1 MSHPQFVQPIGS
13 PDDIVIYDGVAHSRY
28 YAVADMSAAGVP
40 AAWIE
45 RTMAE
50 ARVIFAQPQSGP
62 PVFFERALPCH
73 DERGRFAPCGSE
85 AAEKGEKAKGERAER
100 KAKEKEEKANTVGT
114 KAYREK
120 NKDALKE
127 ASATVKS
134 IRKEKTFPP
143 PTGSTLTPKTPG
155 PNASRVGVAGD
166 AVPPPPKIPRLPNL
180 TADERFVEDRFAT
193 AFERDPDGLTKQFIK
208 DSLDTYEKKK
218 GKGENVVPTF
228 ETDAAKMLSGDY
240 NNKSASAEEQ
250 LDAKGVYNTA
260 VHQTAH
266 AIAKRAFVDYLH
278 NVVAKLPEE
287 KRNIIKS
294 DGGCGSG
301 KGYLVE
307 NCLGNLG
314 DKVGAIYD
322 AAGEQNSTEN
332 EWILDECKKAGVKPT
347 FVFVH
352 ADPTTT
358 WEDPKGGV
366 ISRAKGKGR
375 MVDARLY
382 ADSYAEGAKNF
393 KAFYDKHK
401 DNPDCNFVCFD
412 NTVRGTTPDGKPILP
427 KPLDKFP
434 EAALKVDAEKLYARS
449 ANYAAGVAN
458 LKPAIRRGA
467 TMGGRIW
474 GTAKK
479 SSGKKK

>member
-1 MSHPQFVQPIGS
+1 MSAPAQPQPIGS
-13 PDDIVIYDGVAHSRY
+13 PDDLIIYDGRLHSRY
-28 YAVADMSAAGVP
+28 YALARFAEARVP
-40 AAWIE
+40 AGWIE

-50 ARVIFAQPQSGP
+50 APVIFAQPAGP
-62 PVFFERALPCH
+62 PVFFERAKPCH
-73 DERGRFAPCGSE
+73 DEKGWFAPCGSE
-85 AAEKGEKAKGERAER
+85 AAEKGEKAKAERAE
-100 KAKEKEEKANTVGT
+100 KQAKVKEEKLKTPGT
-114 KAYREK
+114 KAYRDK
-120 NKDALKE
+120 NREALTKAAGE
-127 ASATVKS
+127 VRS

-143 PTGSTLTPKTPG
+143 PSGSTLTPKTPS
-155 PNASRVGVAGD
+155 PQAARVGVAGD

-180 TADERFVEDRFAT
+180 TADERYVEDRFAT
-193 AFERDPDGLTKQFIK
+193 AFERDPDGLAKQFIK
-208 DSLDTYEKKK
+208 ATTDDFEKKK
-218 GKGENVVPTF
+218 AKGDNVVPTF

-240 NNKSASAEEQ
+240 KGEGLSPQQA
-250 LDAKGVYNTA
+250 LDAKGVYNAA

-278 NVVAKLPEE
+278 NVVAKLPPEQ
-287 KRNIIKS
+287 RNIIKS

-307 NCLGNLG
+307 NCLGKLDG
-314 DKVGAIYD
+314 RVGAIYD

-332 EWILDECKKAGVKPT
+332 EWILAEAKKAGVKAT

-358 WEDPKGGV
+358 WEEPKGGV

-393 KAFYDKHK
+393 KAFMDKHK
-401 DNPDCNFVCFD
+401 DDPDANFICFD

-427 KPLDKFP
+427 KPMEKFP
-434 EAALKVDAEKLYARS
+434 EAALQVDAEKLYARS
-449 ANYAAGVAN
+449 ANYVAGVADLN
-458 LKPAIRRGA
+458 PAIRRGA
-467 TMGGRIW
+467 SVGRRIW
-474 GTAKK
+474 GNPKTRSKK
-479 SSGKKK
+479 